1 MIKFLKTLNFAYIIL
16 LFSLFSCSST
26 QKTKYFQNIP
36 DSGRLEVIAKAN
48 FTEPKIQEDDILTII
63 IQTIDPQASSAINSG
78 NVSNN
83 TNNGTSGGTMPS
95 LSNASFG
102 VPNLTN
108 QSGYLVDKAGNVA
121 VPVLGSIKVAGL
133 TTAEA
138 RQAIQTAANSFYN
151 NPSVIVRFAN
161 FKVNVAGE
169 VLKPG
174 SYVMPNE
181 KVSIL
186 DALTMAGDLTIYGKR
201 DNILL
206 IRENQDGT
214 RTPYRIN
221 LKKSDFMSSPYFYL
235 RQNDYIYVEP
245 GKGKAAATDVAQARN
260 YTIAGSILSIIAIIF
275 TRR

>member
-63 IQTIDPQASSAINSG
+63 IQTIDPQASSTINSG
-78 NVSNN
+78 NVSS
-83 TNNGTSGGTMPS
+83 TNNTSGGTMPS
-95 LSNASFG
+95 LQNVSFG
-102 VPNLTN
+102 VPNLNN
-108 QSGYLVDKAGNVA
+108 QAGYLVDKSGSVT

-133 TTAEA
+133 TTTEA
-138 RQAIQTAANSFYN
+138 RQVIQTAANSFYKN
-151 NPSVIVRFAN
+151 SSVIVRYAN
-161 FKVNVAGE
+161 FKINVAGE

-174 SYVMPNE
+174 SYIMANE